1 MRSTILA
8 YEWLSKCQ
16 SFIISSINHI
26 HQDMST
32 ESKGKYV
39 FYNIQLSFTCHKLF
53 LFVCITQTR
62 GLYWLTMRNTSGEL
76 QGIGG
81 SPLFPSIFIISIILI
96 ISGNQQ
102 RPRDT
107 IYSLSTAC
115 MQRWR
120 MRLLAHGTIVM
131 SNVIFLGI
139 WPQGLAF
146 ESSCSTNI
154 RINITSYF
162 HFLYY
167 TTTRLVLSDVTWNQ
181 VNTGCWEFLG
191 VLVPRMYFALYI

>member
-16 SFIISSINHI
+16 SFIN
-26 HQDMST
+26 MYCT

-115 MQRWR
+115 MQCWR

-131 SNVIFLGI
+131 SNVIFLNWHLTARLSFWI
-139 WPQGLAF
+139 QLF
-146 ESSCSTNI
+146 NNHSHQYHMLFSLSI
-154 RINITSYF
+154 
-162 HFLYY
+162 LYDHAACI
-167 TTTRLVLSDVTWNQ
+167 VS
-181 VNTGCWEFLG
+181 
-191 VLVPRMYFALYI
+191 

>member
-1 MRSTILA
+1 MWLFMRSTILA

-62 GLYWLTMRNTSGEL
+62 
-76 QGIGG
+76 
-81 SPLFPSIFIISIILI
+81 
-96 ISGNQQ
+96 
-102 RPRDT
+102 
-107 IYSLSTAC
+107 STAC

>member
-131 SNVIFLGI
+131 SNVIFLNWHLTARFSFWI
-139 WPQGLAF
+139 QLF
-146 ESSCSTNI
+146 NNHSHQYHMLFSLSI
-154 RINITSYF
+154 
-162 HFLYY
+162 LYDHAACI
-167 TTTRLVLSDVTWNQ
+167 VS
-181 VNTGCWEFLG
+181 
-191 VLVPRMYFALYI
+191 